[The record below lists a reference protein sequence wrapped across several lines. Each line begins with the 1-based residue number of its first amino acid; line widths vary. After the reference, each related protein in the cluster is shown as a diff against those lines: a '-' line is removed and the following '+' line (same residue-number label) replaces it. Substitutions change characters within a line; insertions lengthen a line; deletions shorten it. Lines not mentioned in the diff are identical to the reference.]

1 MERKMEPEV
10 MDEPARAE
18 AYAAADFSEVNQRF
32 VNEVLLRCP
41 APALVLDL
49 GCGPADIPIR
59 LAHAA
64 PAARITAVDASP
76 AMMALA
82 RQAVGETGLDDRVTL
97 VEARLPGLP
106 LAPRSFDL
114 AMSNSLVHHLPEPVA
129 FWQEIARLA
138 APGAYIHVM
147 DLIRPETPQ
156 RAAEIV
162 EAAAAKEH
170 PLLKEDFYNSLLA
183 AFTID
188 EVAEQVAAAGLGTL
202 WPVQSSDRHWLV
214 SGRI

>member
-1 MERKMEPEV
+1 MEPEV

-32 VNEVLLRCP
+32 VNEFLLKCA
-41 APALVLDL
+41 APSRVLDL

-64 PAARITAVDASP
+64 PGARVTAVDASP

-82 RQAVGETGLDDRVTL
+82 RQAVGDAGLDDRVTL

-106 LAPRSFDL
+106 LAAHSFD
-114 AMSNSLVHHLPEPVA
+114 AAISNSLVHHLPEPIN
-129 FWQEIARLA
+129 FWKELARLA

-147 DLIRPETPQ
+147 DLIRPESRE
-156 RAAEIV
+156 RAARIV
-162 EAAAAKEH
+162 EANAAQEH
-170 PLLKEDFYNSLLA
+170 PLLKEDFFNSLLA
-183 AFTID
+183 AFTIE
-188 EVAEQVAAAGLGTL
+188 EVAEHVAAAGLGTL
-202 WPVQSSDRHWLV
+202 WPVQASDRHWLV

>member
-1 MERKMEPEV
+1 MDRRMEPEV

-18 AYAAADFSEVNQRF
+18 AYAAADFSEVNHRF
-32 VNEVLLRCP
+32 VSDFLLKCP
-41 APALVLDL
+41 SPKRVLDL

-59 LAHAA
+59 LANAA
-64 PAARITAVDASP
+64 PGSRVTAIDASP

-82 RQAVGETGLDDRVTL
+82 RQAVGEAGLDDRVTL

-106 LAPRSFDL
+106 LAVKSFD
-114 AMSNSLVHHLPEPVA
+114 AAISNSLVHHLPEPVA
-129 FWQEIARLA
+129 FWKEIARLA

-147 DLIRPETPQ
+147 DLIRPESPEK
-156 RAAEIV
+156 ASAIV
-162 EAAAAKEH
+162 EGAAAGEH

-183 AFTID
+183 SFTID
-188 EVAEQVAAAGLGTL
+188 EIAEQVAAAGLGV

-214 SGRI
+214 SGKI